1 MNVSVV
7 YVTESELCTSVCV
20 CCVFVQHE
28 AELEK
33 GLLKTTDMAKKKDS
47 DVVHSAAMGK
57 ALKIMERM
65 VNQNAEV
72 RV

>member
-1 MNVSVV
+1 
-7 YVTESELCTSVCV
+7 
-20 CCVFVQHE
+20 VFVQHE